1 MNGKGRLI
9 VAKNGKYS
17 HLTML
22 SQISTRNR
30 EEIDSKSFHKKKLP
44 SICSALPFATRSF
57 PRFYLSTTQLSFL
70 APVTAPDPFPARL
83 RASLLVTTRAV
94 GNLWATDGRRQSACS
109 RAYLSLFVISLTDT
123 LPFAFRAAVPLSPA
137 HLSRLSPQWIRY
149 SRSSPSSSFK

>member
-30 EEIDSKSFHKKKLP
+30 EEIDSKSFHKKKNP

-57 PRFYLSTTQLSFL
+57 PRFYLSTTQAFL
-70 APVTAPDPFPARL
+70 PRARYGTGPFPARL

-109 RAYLSLFVISLTDT
+109 RAYLSLFVTLSLTDT
-123 LPFAFRAAVPLSPA
+123 LPFDFRAAVPLSPA
-137 HLSRLSPQWIRY
+137 HLSRL
-149 SRSSPSSSFK
+149 PSMDPL

>member
-30 EEIDSKSFHKKKLP
+30 EEIEKKSFHKKKFP
-44 SICSALPFATRSF
+44 PSALPFATRSF
-57 PRFYLSTTQLSFL
+57 PRFYLSTTQAFLPRARYGTGPLSS
-70 APVTAPDPFPARL
+70 PVARL
-83 RASLLVTTRAV
+83 ASRHDQGSWQLV
-94 GNLWATDGRRQSACS
+94 GDGRRQSAYS
-109 RAYLSLFVISLTDT
+109 RAYLSLFVTLSLTDT
-123 LPFAFRAAVPLSPA
+123 LPFDFRAAVPLSPA